1 MCNNN
6 IIIKLFFKCLLILV
20 DINVI
25 MYQNRLYSLPDEIL
39 KLIWKYY
46 FDIILIEMYQKI
58 FIRDPVISMTFTPKK
73 LCFYTWNDY
82 YNNYSFK
89 NSQICEFICRNR
101 KFKNDKVWY
110 NMKRLIP
117 NNSIDRWYIKNN
129 RLYYR
134 TTEYYLL

>member
-1 MCNNN
+1 
-6 IIIKLFFKCLLILV
+6 
-20 DINVI
+20 
-25 MYQNRLYSLPDEIL
+25 MYLNRLYSLPDEIL

-82 YNNYSFK
+82 YDNYSFK

-101 KFKNDKVWY
+101 KFKNKVWY
-110 NMKRLIP
+110 NMKRIIP
-117 NNSIDRWYIKNN
+117 DNSIERWYIKKN
-129 RLYYR
+129 RLYYK
-134 TTEYYLL
+134 TTDYYLL